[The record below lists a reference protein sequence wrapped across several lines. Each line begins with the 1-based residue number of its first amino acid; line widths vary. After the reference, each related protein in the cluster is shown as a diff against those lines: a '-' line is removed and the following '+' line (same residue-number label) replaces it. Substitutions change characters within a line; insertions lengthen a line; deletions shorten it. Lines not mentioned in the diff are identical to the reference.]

1 VSCELGL
8 GLQSDKPLGDYGE
21 LAATAE
27 AAGFASVCVF
37 NDLWF
42 QPPLPALLAIARAT
56 SRVRLGPACLNP
68 FTLHPVE
75 IAGQIAMLDEA
86 SRGRA
91 FLGLA
96 HGAWLDELE
105 LPQGRPLTAVR
116 EAWEVVRRL
125 LAGDVDGFP
134 GERFSL
140 PAGRTLRYGRARPQV
155 PLLIGGW
162 RPGIVAL
169 AGELADELK
178 LGGSAN
184 PAMIAVARERL
195 ARGAGPAG
203 RADDATGI
211 VLGAVSVVDEDAEQ
225 ARALARRELLLYLPV
240 VGALDPTASIDPE
253 LALRLAELCGVGRV
267 AEASAL
273 IPDAIVDRFSLAGTP
288 RQVAAHARELLDA
301 GAQRVEFG
309 PPHGLDER
317 AGVRL
322 LAERVAPLVLAG
334 TGAA

>member
-1 VSCELGL
+1 VSGALGL
-8 GLQSDKPLGDYGE
+8 GLQSDKPLADYGA
-21 LAATAE
+21 LAATVE
-27 AAGFASVCVF
+27 AAGFVSVCVF

-42 QPPLPALLAIARAT
+42 QPPLPALLAIAQAT
-56 SRVRLGPACLNP
+56 SRVRVGPACLNP

-86 SRGRA
+86 SQGRA

-96 HGAWLDELE
+96 CGAWLDELG
-105 LPQGRPLTAVR
+105 LSQGRPLTAVR

-125 LAGDVDGFP
+125 FAGDTDGFA

-140 PAGRTLRYGRARPQV
+140 PAGRALQYGRVRPVV

-178 LGGSAN
+178 VGGSAN
-184 PAMIAVARERL
+184 PAMIAVAQGRL
-195 ARGAGPAG
+195 G
-203 RADDATGI
+203 RAADSTGI

-225 ARALARRELLLYLPV
+225 ARALARRKLLLYLPV
-240 VGALDPTASIDPE
+240 VGALDPTADIDPE
-253 LALRLAELCGVGRV
+253 LLARLVELSEDGRA
-267 AEASAL
+267 AEAASL
-273 IPDAIVDRFSLAGTP
+273 IPDSVVDRFSLAGTP

-301 GAQRVEFG
+301 GARRVDFG

-317 AGVRL
+317 GGVRL

-334 TGAA
+334 GSEPWP

>member
-1 VSCELGL
+1 VSLGL
-8 GLQSDKPLGDYGE
+8 GLQSDKPLADYGE

-42 QPPLPALLAIARAT
+42 QPPLPALLEIARAT

-96 HGAWLDELE
+96 RGAWLDELGIAQE
-105 LPQGRPLTAVR
+105 RPVSALR

-125 LAGDVDGFP
+125 LAGDERGFA

-140 PAGRTLRYGRARPQV
+140 PAGRALRYRRTRGEL

-162 RPGIVAL
+162 APRVVAL

-178 LGGSAN
+178 VGGSAN
-184 PAMIAVARERL
+184 PAMVAVARERL
-195 ARGAGPAG
+195 ARADGGP
-203 RADDATGI
+203 GI
-211 VLGAVSVVDEDAEQ
+211 VLGAVTVVDEDGAR

-240 VGALDPTASIDPE
+240 VGPLDPTSAIDAD
-253 LALRLAELCGVGRV
+253 LLLRLEELVRRGR
-267 AEASAL
+267 ADEAAAL

-288 RQVAAHARELLDA
+288 REVAAHARELLDA
-301 GAQRVEFG
+301 GAARVEFG

-317 AGVRL
+317 TGVRL
-322 LAERVAPLVLAG
+322 LAERVAPLVF
-334 TGAA
+334 GA

>member
-1 VSCELGL
+1 VIGELGL
-8 GLQSDKPLGDYGE
+8 GLQSDKPLADYGE
-21 LAATAE
+21 LAATVE

-56 SRVRLGPACLNP
+56 SRVRVGPACLNP

-96 HGAWLDELE
+96 RGAWLDELG
-105 LPQGRPLTAVR
+105 LSQARPLTAVR
-116 EAWEVVRRL
+116 EAWEIVRRL
-125 LAGDVDGFP
+125 LAGDTDGFA

-140 PAGRTLRYGRARPQV
+140 PAGRALRYARARPAV

-162 RPGIVAL
+162 RPGVVAL
-169 AGELADELK
+169 AGELADELEV
-178 LGGSAN
+178 GGSAN
-184 PAMIAVARERL
+184 PAMVSVTQARL
-195 ARGAGPAG
+195 G
-203 RADDATGI
+203 RAADATDI

-253 LALRLAELCGVGRV
+253 LALRLAELCGARRV

-301 GAQRVEFG
+301 GARRVEFG

>member
-1 VSCELGL
+1 VSGELGL
-8 GLQSDKPLGDYGE
+8 GLQSDKPLADYGA
-21 LAATAE
+21 LAATVE
-27 AAGFASVCVF
+27 AAGFASVSVF

-56 SRVRLGPACLNP
+56 SRVRVGPACLNP

-86 SRGRA
+86 SHGRA

-96 HGAWLDELE
+96 RGAWLDELALQQE
-105 LPQGRPLTAVR
+105 QPLAAVR

-125 LAGDVDGFP
+125 LAGDAEGFA

-140 PAGRTLRYGRARPQV
+140 PAGRTLHYARVRPVV

-203 RADDATGI
+203 RAADATAI
-211 VLGAVSVVDEDAEQ
+211 VLGAVSVVDDDPEQ

-240 VGALDPTASIDPE
+240 VGALDHTASLD
-253 LALRLAELCGVGRV
+253 AELLTRLTALSEAGQV
-267 AEASAL
+267 AEASTL

-288 RQVAAHARELLDA
+288 RQVAAQARELLDA
-301 GAQRVEFG
+301 GARRVEFG

-317 AGVRL
+317 RGVRL
-322 LAERVAPLVLAG
+322 LAERVAPLVL
-334 TGAA
+334 TDY

>member
-1 VSCELGL
+1 VIRELGL

-86 SRGRA
+86 SQGRA

-96 HGAWLDELE
+96 HGAWLGELE
-105 LPQGRPLTAVR
+105 LSQARPLTAVR

-125 LAGDVDGFP
+125 LVGDADGFA

-140 PAGRTLRYGRARPQV
+140 PAGRTLHYACVRPQI

-178 LGGSAN
+178 LGGSSN

-195 ARGAGPAG
+195 ALGAGPAG
-203 RADDATGI
+203 RAADATGI

-253 LALRLAELCGVGRV
+253 LSLRLAELCGSGLV

-273 IPDAIVDRFSLAGTP
+273 LPDAIVDRFSLAGTP

-301 GAQRVEFG
+301 GARRVEFG

-322 LAERVAPLVLAG
+322 LAERVAPLVFAG
-334 TGAA
+334 MGGE

>member
-1 VSCELGL
+1 VIGELGI
-8 GLQSDKPLGDYGE
+8 GLQSDKPLTDYGA
-21 LAATAE
+21 LAATVE

-56 SRVRLGPACLNP
+56 SRVRIGPACLNP

-86 SRGRA
+86 SQGRA

-96 HGAWLDELE
+96 RGAWLDELE
-105 LPQGRPLTAVR
+105 LSQERPLTAVR

-125 LAGDVDGFP
+125 LAGDTDGFA

-140 PAGRTLRYGRARPQV
+140 LAGRALHYERVRPEV

-178 LGGSAN
+178 VGGSAN
-184 PAMIAVARERL
+184 PAMIAVAQERL
-195 ARGAGPAG
+195 G
-203 RADDATGI
+203 RAADATGI

-253 LALRLAELCGVGRV
+253 LLTRLAELSETGRV
-267 AEASAL
+267 TEAATL
-273 IPDAIVDRFSLAGTP
+273 IPDAIVDRFSLAGSP

-301 GAQRVEFG
+301 GARRVEFG

-334 TGAA
+334 A